1 MPNQRF
7 LIRRQGHDQC
17 IKAQQDDTVIVT
29 SCSSPTSDMFWIWTG
44 KESGLLTNIQT
55 LKCMAGIMPDGGQD
69 RDDGGVGMKPCQEE
83 YNLQK
88 MKCHF
93 KERQYHIAWEKWAK
107 NGRDLRSQRFLQ
119 LNDKNDIVAA
129 IDSGQIWNN
138 KKRKCG
144 NKTTYTGNVM

>member
-1 MPNQRF
+1 
-7 LIRRQGHDQC
+7 
-17 IKAQQDDTVIVT
+17 
-29 SCSSPTSDMFWIWTG
+29 MFWIWTG

-93 KERQYHIAWEKWAK
+93 KERQYHIAWDQWAE
-107 NGRDLRSQRFLQ
+107 NDRPVRSQRFLQ
-119 LNDKNDIVAA
+119 LNDENDIVAA